1 MHEENY
7 KEKHN
12 IKIVTFNKGTKLTKV
27 TNQQQMSL
35 ISRGYIGNMG
45 DDQLED
51 EFEKLM
57 EEVSGYTMMVHE
69 FLYLLC
75 NASDRIV

>member
-1 MHEENY
+1 
-7 KEKHN
+7 
-12 IKIVTFNKGTKLTKV
+12 
-27 TNQQQMSL
+27 MSL